1 MNMIKKLEHTGIMVS
16 DMDRSLDFYQ
26 NVLGL
31 KLRLREALND
41 EVELAFLAF
50 PGEDAVE
57 VELIGGR
64 GVGEQEG
71 RVNHLAFSVDNIEAE
86 LERLASFGVKLVDE
100 SPRSILNGT
109 VKIAFF
115 EGPDGEKLEL
125 VER

>member
-86 LERLASFGVKLVDE
+86 LERLASFRVKLVDE